1 MKEIILFSYGD
12 ANNASSW
19 SNVPYCFSKELER
32 RGIIVRKTNI
42 APSKWLSKA
51 FSIVICKLLKMRYP
65 LIEYDWTRTSLF
77 AKLTEYKIKRTVEKY
92 SSAECCIFMNFDF
105 CNRYLQIPSILFCD
119 WTYQILIKDRQKR
132 NLYPLEE
139 KFALRQS
146 EAIMRAKLVISLFPC
161 CAKKM
166 EIDYPNA
173 NIHCLGGNIINNLC
187 RTPLNLETVIN
198 KKLDS
203 NKILFIGQKKY
214 LIGAKLVIQAME
226 EIRGKG
232 LNYTL
237 DIIGLKVRDI
247 GNIPDFVT
255 CHGYLH
261 KDNYLENE
269 LYYRLICDAKV
280 LINPC
285 KIWGGFSSTIEAMY
299 FATPVIVAPYEDFV
313 TTFGKEVKF
322 GYYFN
327 SSSPECLAN
336 LIEKLEDK
344 GKYKSMCVEAHAV
357 TSNHTWEN
365 YVDKM
370 IELWKKQ

>member
-1 MKEIILFSYGD
+1 M
-12 ANNASSW
+12 
-19 SNVPYCFSKELER
+19 
-32 RGIIVRKTNI
+32 
-42 APSKWLSKA
+42 
-51 FSIVICKLLKMRYP
+51 
-65 LIEYDWTRTSLF
+65 
-77 AKLTEYKIKRTVEKY
+77 
-92 SSAECCIFMNFDF
+92 
-105 CNRYLQIPSILFCD
+105 
-119 WTYQILIKDRQKR
+119 
-132 NLYPLEE
+132 
-139 KFALRQS
+139 
-146 EAIMRAKLVISLFPC
+146 
-161 CAKKM
+161 
-166 EIDYPNA
+166 
-173 NIHCLGGNIINNLC
+173 
-187 RTPLNLETVIN
+187 ETVIN

-313 TTFGKEVKF
+313 ATFGKEVKF